1 MSEKRLHGKVA
12 VISGGNIGIGR
23 AIALRFIEEGATVV
37 ITARNQDTA
46 NETLAMI
53 KEKGGQGHFV
63 ACDVTQIDQCKHV
76 IDETIATFGKL
87 DILVNNA
94 GIIYRNKTVVETSPD
109 EWLKTFDVNVNG
121 AFYLSKFALPH
132 LEATKGNIVNVASYV
147 GLVGF
152 KGIPAYCASKGAL
165 IQLTKAMALDH
176 AAEGVRV
183 NCVCPGSV
191 HTEMITS
198 AWDAYG
204 EGAEDVW
211 SSKHPL
217 GRIAQP
223 LEVANAILYLA
234 SDEASFL
241 TGVALPVD
249 GGVTAS

>member
-1 MSEKRLHGKVA
+1 MTKQRLQNKVA

-23 AIALRFIEEGATVV
+23 AIALRFVEAGATVV
-37 ITARNQDTA
+37 ITARNHDTA
-46 NETLAMI
+46 DETLSLI
-53 KEKGGQGHFV
+53 QENGGKGHFI
-63 ACDVTQIDQCKHV
+63 ACDVTQIDQCEHV
-76 IDETIATFGKL
+76 IQETIATFGKL
-87 DILVNNA
+87 DSLVNNA
-94 GIIYRNKTVVETSPD
+94 GIIYRNKTVIETTPE

-121 AFYLSKFALPH
+121 PFYLSKFALPH
-132 LEATKGNIVNVASYV
+132 LIATKGNIVNVASYV

-152 KGIPAYCASKGAL
+152 KGLPAYCASKGAL
-165 IQLTKAMALDH
+165 VQLTKAMALDH
-176 AAEGVRV
+176 ASEGVRV

-198 AWDAYG
+198 AWETYG

-223 LEVANAILYLA
+223 KEVADAILYLA

-249 GGVTAS
+249 GGITAG

>member
-1 MSEKRLHGKVA
+1 MSDKRLQDKIA
-12 VISGGNIGIGR
+12 IISGGNIGIGR
-23 AIALRFIEEGATVV
+23 AITLRFIEEGATVV

-46 NETLAMI
+46 DETLALI
-53 KEKGGQGHFV
+53 QEKGGAGHFI
-63 ACDVTQIDQCKHV
+63 ACDVTQIDQCEHV
-76 IDETIATFGKL
+76 IQETIATFGKL
-87 DILVNNA
+87 DVLVNNA
-94 GIIYRNKTVVETSPD
+94 GIIYRNKTVVETTPE

-147 GLVGF
+147 GMVGF

-165 IQLTKAMALDH
+165 IQLTRAMALDH
-176 AAEGVRV
+176 ASEGVRV

-198 AWDAYG
+198 AWEAYG

-223 LEVANAILYLA
+223 REVADAILYLA

-249 GGVTAS
+249 GGITAG